1 MKKSLELLVK
11 NYELENTLKLK
22 EKIIAN
28 LLTKIDKDE
37 LIAELLSIIEITKK

>member
-22 EKIIAN
+22 DKIIAN